1 MTNTNQTSDDKVFMS
16 RMLEAAIRIGIVVLL
31 VTWCFL
37 IIQAFIAPVLWGI
50 VIAVGIYPFY
60 QKVAVALGNREKLAA
75 TLLTLFA
82 ITLLLIPTVLLTD
95 STVDGLQGLSKN
107 LEEGTLAVPPPSE
120 TIATWPVIGKP
131 LDEFWRLASGNID
144 VAIKK
149 IEPQLKEYGPR
160 LLSGV
165 AGISIA
171 VMQFFI
177 SIVIAGVL
185 LVNSE
190 SGKSTI
196 HAIFTR
202 LAGEQGEEF
211 TNLSGATIRSVVQ
224 GVLGVAIIQ
233 SVLAGIGLIAVDVPA
248 AGLWALIVLFLAV
261 IQLPPLL
268 ILIPIIVYVFSTAD
282 TTPAV
287 LFMIWSI
294 FVSIS
299 DTFLKP
305 LFLGRGVDV
314 PMLVILL
321 GAIGGLMSSGLL
333 GLFVGPVVL
342 ALGYKVFQAWLIT
355 DSPASQQSGA
365 SDTLNAG
372 EGGKE

>member
-1 MTNTNQTSDDKVFMS
+1 MANTSQTSDDKVFMN
-16 RMLEAAIRIGIVVLL
+16 RVLEAAIRIGLVVLL

-60 QKVAVALGNREKLAA
+60 QKVVKALGDREKLAA

-82 ITLLLIPTVLLTD
+82 VTLLIIPTVLLTD
-95 STVDGLQGLSKN
+95 STVGSIQGLSKN
-107 LEEGTLAVPPPSE
+107 LEEGTLAVSPPPE
-120 TIATWPVIGKP
+120 TVATWPVIGKP
-131 LDEFWRLASGNID
+131 LDDIWRLASDNIEA
-144 VAIKK
+144 AIKK
-149 IEPQLKEYGPR
+149 IEPQLKKYGPK
-160 LLSGV
+160 LLSAV
-165 AGISIA
+165 AGIALAI
-171 VMQFFI
+171 MQFLI

-185 LVNSE
+185 LANAE
-190 SGKSTI
+190 SGKSAA

-202 LAGEQGEEF
+202 LAGERGEEF
-211 TNLSGATIRSVVQ
+211 ANLSGATIRSVVQ

-233 SVLAGIGLIAVDVPA
+233 SVLAGMGLIVVDVPA

-268 ILIPIIVYVFSTAD
+268 ILGPIIIYVFSTAD
-282 TTPAV
+282 TTSAV
-287 LFMIWSI
+287 IFMIWSI
-294 FVSIS
+294 LVSIS

-342 ALGYKVFQAWLIT
+342 SLGYKVFQAWLIN
-355 DSPASQQSGA
+355 DAPASQQSDIA
-365 SDTLNAG
+365 DTLLAG
-372 EGGKE
+372 EGDKI

>member
-1 MTNTNQTSDDKVFMS
+1 MANTSQTSDDKVFMN
-16 RMLEAAIRIGIVVLL
+16 RVLEAAIRIGLVVLL

-60 QKVAVALGNREKLAA
+60 QKVVKALGDREKLAA

-82 ITLLLIPTVLLTD
+82 VTLLIIPTVLLTD
-95 STVDGLQGLSKN
+95 STVGSIQGLSKN
-107 LEEGTLAVPPPSE
+107 LEEGTLAVSPPPE
-120 TIATWPVIGKP
+120 TVATWPVIGKP
-131 LDEFWRLASGNID
+131 LDDIWRLASDNIEA
-144 VAIKK
+144 AIKK
-149 IEPQLKEYGPR
+149 IEPQLKKYGPK
-160 LLSGV
+160 LLSAV
-165 AGISIA
+165 AGIALAI
-171 VMQFFI
+171 MQFLI

-185 LVNSE
+185 LANAE
-190 SGKSTI
+190 SGKSAA

-202 LAGEQGEEF
+202 LAGERGEEF
-211 TNLSGATIRSVVQ
+211 ANLSGATIRSVVQ

-233 SVLAGIGLIAVDVPA
+233 SVLAGMGLIAVDVPA

-268 ILIPIIVYVFSTAD
+268 ILGPIIIYVFSTAD
-282 TTPAV
+282 TTSAV
-287 LFMIWSI
+287 IFMIWSI
-294 FVSIS
+294 LVSIS

-342 ALGYKVFQAWLIT
+342 SLGYKVFQAWLIN
-355 DSPASQQSGA
+355 DAPASQQSDIA
-365 SDTLNAG
+365 DMLQAG
-372 EGGKE
+372 EGDKI

>member
-1 MTNTNQTSDDKVFMS
+1 MANTSQTSDDKVFMN
-16 RMLEAAIRIGIVVLL
+16 RVLEAAIRIGLVVLL

-60 QKVAVALGNREKLAA
+60 QKVVKALGDREKLAA

-82 ITLLLIPTVLLTD
+82 VTLLIIPTVLLTD
-95 STVDGLQGLSKN
+95 STVGSIQGLSKN
-107 LEEGTLAVPPPSE
+107 LEEGTLTVSPPPE
-120 TIATWPVIGKP
+120 TVATWPVIGKP
-131 LDEFWRLASGNID
+131 LDDIWRLASDNIEA
-144 VAIKK
+144 AIKK
-149 IEPQLKEYGPR
+149 IEPQLKKYGPK
-160 LLSGV
+160 LLSAV
-165 AGISIA
+165 AGIALAI
-171 VMQFFI
+171 MQFLI

-185 LVNSE
+185 LANAE
-190 SGKSTI
+190 SGKSAA

-202 LAGEQGEEF
+202 LAGERGEEF
-211 TNLSGATIRSVVQ
+211 ANLSGATIRSVVQ

-233 SVLAGIGLIAVDVPA
+233 SVLAGMGLIVVDVPA

-268 ILIPIIVYVFSTAD
+268 ILGPIIIYVFSTAD
-282 TTPAV
+282 TTSAV
-287 LFMIWSI
+287 IFMIWSI
-294 FVSIS
+294 LVSIS

-342 ALGYKVFQAWLIT
+342 SLGYKVFQAWLIN
-355 DSPASQQSGA
+355 DVPASQQSDIA
-365 SDTLNAG
+365 DMLQAG
-372 EGGKE
+372 EGDKK